1 MKLQKEISLYTL
13 FGVLTTMIS
22 IGTYKLFLVLGI
34 YYIIATTLSATLAV
48 IFAFMT
54 NRFFVF
60 ESKGNFISEGIKF
73 FSGRIIIFLAETAIL
88 IIAVSWMKLDE
99 FYSKVAVTLLVI
111 ICNYMYSKF
120 IVFKKGGQGEEI

>member
-13 FGVLTTMIS
+13 FGVLTTIIS
-22 IGTYKLFLVLGI
+22 ISTYKLFLVLGI

-48 IFAFMT
+48 VFAFLT
-54 NRFFVF
+54 NRFIVF

-73 FSGRIIIFLAETAIL
+73 FSGRIVIFLVETAIL
-88 IIAVSWMKLDE
+88 IIAVSWMRLDE

-111 ICNYMYSKF
+111 IFNYMYSKF
-120 IVFKKGGQGEEI
+120 IVFKKGGQSEEI

>member
-13 FGVLTTMIS
+13 FGVLTTIIS

-34 YYIIATTLSATLAV
+34 HYIIATTLSAVLAV
-48 IFAFMT
+48 VFAFLT
-54 NRFFVF
+54 NRFYVF

-73 FSGRIIIFLAETAIL
+73 FSGRILIFLIETAIL

-111 ICNYMYSKF
+111 IFNYMYSKF

>member
-13 FGVLTTMIS
+13 FGVLTTIIS

-34 YYIIATTLSATLAV
+34 HYIIATTLSAILAV
-48 IFAFMT
+48 VFAFLT
-54 NRFFVF
+54 NRFYVF

-73 FSGRIIIFLAETAIL
+73 FSGRILIFLIETAIL

-111 ICNYMYSKF
+111 IFNYMYSKF

>member
-13 FGVLTTMIS
+13 FGVLTTIIS

-34 YYIIATTLSATLAV
+34 HYIIATTLSATLAV
-48 IFAFMT
+48 VFAFLT
-54 NRFFVF
+54 NRFYVF
-60 ESKGNFISEGIKF
+60 ESRGNFISEGVKF
-73 FSGRIIIFLAETAIL
+73 FSGRILIFLIETAIL

-111 ICNYMYSKF
+111 IFNYMYSKF